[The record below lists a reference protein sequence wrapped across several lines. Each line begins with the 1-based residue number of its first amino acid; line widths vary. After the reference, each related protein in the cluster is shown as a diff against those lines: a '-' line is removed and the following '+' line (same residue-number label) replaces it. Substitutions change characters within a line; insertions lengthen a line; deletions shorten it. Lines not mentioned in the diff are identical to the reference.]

1 VDSPIGPLE
10 LKNLGDVFAR
20 IMDNLSLRFPDI
32 ASKRAGTV
40 ARNDILSFLSAI
52 NGDPDRLKQ
61 VLRNELL
68 RVEETMVVS
77 ISERFSRMSNEERRA
92 IDATMRLILRSPF
105 EILFRADVGK
115 QLASSGKEFERFF
128 LSVKSQSP
136 TMRELRYE
144 NLIVEKAI
152 FNKLILKAKDHD
164 YFIWVPSFFAKE
176 GAGTL
181 IQRVALPNEHL
192 MLARLRQLA
201 LLSNLDKISSFLQ
214 SLTDNL
220 GVLDKSEKVPEEL
233 SDFIQKTGEYLILPP
248 VDLDDVFTFQKEE
261 SEKMERAQL
270 VEEEKLRVLEQQRKD
285 EQSKKSEQFRQ
296 KLRPI
301 VEQQKQTVQLQQ
313 RQSGGRDTVFLG
325 KELDFDQLVA
335 AINKRVPEKD
345 LAAQVRQVGDFS
357 LELSNYKNN
366 LAIVGSSGSGRST
379 TLRRILDGIAARGSR
394 RPMIIIDQKGE
405 HRGIAWKYNWK
416 VFSFATDS
424 QAQEFQVSLFSGET
438 ETSASLGADLIQ
450 EWFNQG
456 SVNCTDQ
463 QKERIASII
472 RAQSKENLNL
482 NMISNLM
489 ISEPELSELGQ
500 KLRKNLLSKSTFSRI
515 FSEKGPIRVG
525 QDDQLF
531 DVSGRG
537 LKDPTTREERQ
548 LISVILLRD
557 FLDSGMKDSI
567 IVVEDTLDRFKSSSL
582 KSRAIEIVKK
592 LGENGNCVLATS
604 RSSVR
609 EFLGS
614 GSIIEIVHRLSGE
627 KIINEELGQFK
638 SDVPTQTLMRIIAF
652 LPRGYVITSSY
663 TDSNG
668 ESVRTAAVKVEPL
681 TFSNA

>member
-1 VDSPIGPLE
+1 
-10 LKNLGDVFAR
+10 
-20 IMDNLSLRFPDI
+20 
-32 ASKRAGTV
+32 
-40 ARNDILSFLSAI
+40 
-52 NGDPDRLKQ
+52 
-61 VLRNELL
+61 
-68 RVEETMVVS
+68 
-77 ISERFSRMSNEERRA
+77 
-92 IDATMRLILRSPF
+92 
-105 EILFRADVGK
+105 
-115 QLASSGKEFERFF
+115 
-128 LSVKSQSP
+128 
-136 TMRELRYE
+136 
-144 NLIVEKAI
+144 KAI

-176 GAGTL
+176 GAGTM

-438 ETSASLGADLIQ
+438 ETSAALGADLIQ

-482 NMISNLM
+482 NMIANLM

-515 FSEKGPIRVG
+515 FSEKDPIRVG

>member
-1 VDSPIGPLE
+1 
-10 LKNLGDVFAR
+10 
-20 IMDNLSLRFPDI
+20 
-32 ASKRAGTV
+32 
-40 ARNDILSFLSAI
+40 
-52 NGDPDRLKQ
+52 
-61 VLRNELL
+61 
-68 RVEETMVVS
+68 
-77 ISERFSRMSNEERRA
+77 
-92 IDATMRLILRSPF
+92 
-105 EILFRADVGK
+105 
-115 QLASSGKEFERFF
+115 
-128 LSVKSQSP
+128 
-136 TMRELRYE
+136 MRELRYE

-176 GAGTL
+176 GAGAL
-181 IQRVALPNEHL
+181 IHKVALPNEHL

-201 LLSNLDKISSFLQ
+201 LLSNIDRISSFLQ
-214 SLTDNL
+214 LLTDNL
-220 GVLDKSEKVPEEL
+220 GVLDKNEKVPEEL
-233 SDFIQKTGEYLILPP
+233 SDFIQRTGEYLILPP

-261 SEKMERAQL
+261 SERMERAQL
-270 VEEEKLRVLEQQRKD
+270 EEEEKLRVQEQLKKD
-285 EQSKKSEQFRQ
+285 ELSKKSEQFRQ
-296 KLRPI
+296 KLRPL

-313 RQSGGRDTVFLG
+313 RQSGGQDSMFLG
-325 KELDFDQLVA
+325 KELDFDQLVG
-335 AINKRVPEKD
+335 AINRRVPEKD

-357 LELSNYKNN
+357 LELSDYKKN

-379 TLRRILDGIAARGSR
+379 TLRRILDGIAARGSG
-394 RPMIIIDQKGE
+394 RPIIVVDQKGE

-438 ETSASLGADLIQ
+438 ESSASLGADLIQ

-456 SVNCTDQ
+456 SANCTDQ

-472 RAQSKENLNL
+472 RAQGKENLNL
-482 NMISNLM
+482 NVISNLM
-489 ISEPELSELGQ
+489 IKEPELSELGR

-515 FSEKGPIRVG
+515 FSDKGPIRLG
-525 QDDQLF
+525 RDDQIF

-582 KSRAIEIVKK
+582 KSRAVEIVKK

-609 EFLGS
+609 EFLG
-614 GSIIEIVHRLSGE
+614 GGGIIEIVHRLSGE
-627 KIINEELGQFK
+627 KIINDELGQFK
-638 SDVPTQTLMRIIAF
+638 SDISTQTLLRIIAF

-663 TDSNG
+663 ADSKG